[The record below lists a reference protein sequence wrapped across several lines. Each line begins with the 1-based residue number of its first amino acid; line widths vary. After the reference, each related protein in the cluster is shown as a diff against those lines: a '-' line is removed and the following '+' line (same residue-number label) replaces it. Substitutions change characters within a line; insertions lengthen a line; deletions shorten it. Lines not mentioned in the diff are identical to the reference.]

1 MKLIRNK
8 EQAASLPAYAVA
20 AQVTERLSR
29 EGSLV
34 VCAPP
39 GAGKS
44 TVLPFAVLD
53 AVPQGEKVL
62 MLEPRR
68 IAARQVA
75 ERMAFLAGEKPG
87 GTVGYRMRFESR
99 VSSATRI
106 EVLTEG
112 VLGRMIVDDPTL
124 DGVGAVIFDEFHERS
139 LAADEALAL
148 VRETRSVLRPDL
160 KLVIMSA
167 TIDAREI
174 CSGLGAG
181 LVESG
186 GRMFPVEIV
195 HTRTEADERNAAET
209 VAAVIRDAHS
219 AHEGDILAFLPGEA
233 DIRRCVEILGGSLGA
248 TRVLPLYGMLTS
260 DEQREA
266 IAPSRAGERK
276 VVLATPI
283 AETSITIEG
292 VRVVVDSG
300 LCRKM
305 VFDPQSGL
313 SRLETVRISKDMAAQ
328 RAGRAGRVAP
338 GVCYRLWSLATGSL
352 MAENRRPEILD
363 ADLAPVLLDILS
375 WGGTGIGSLPWLTPP
390 PPYGVSRASALL
402 ETLGASDVDGRIT
415 ETGRKMAAY
424 PCHPRIAS
432 MFLRASSAE
441 EKSLAADIAALL
453 EERDPLPDEGS
464 DIGIRITA
472 LHSAHGARWS
482 RIRRA
487 AGQYRRIAGAAEA
500 ALSFDPYSAGAL
512 ISAAYPERVGKSVPG
527 ELGSF
532 SLAGGGRA
540 SVDRTDPLADCEYL
554 AIASMNSSRDRSG
567 RIFMA
572 SPVHHDDLLPLTR
585 QYDNLSWSSARK
597 AVVASREMRLGSLV
611 LGEKPLGDV
620 PRERVVSIVSEAAR
634 KEGLSMFDFSD
645 DVADFQRR
653 VAFVASRHPELEL
666 PDLDTDSLLERAG
679 EWLPSFIGRTASA
692 AELKKIDMV
701 QVLRSMLEYSQQEAV
716 DRLAPSHLE
725 VPTGSRIRLEYRQG
739 NDVPVLR
746 VRLQECFGL
755 TDTPMVDGG
764 RVPVLMELL
773 SPGFKPV
780 QLTSDLRSFWSGTYF
795 EVRKELRRRYPKHS
809 WPDNPLEAEAVRG
822 ARRCK

>member
-181 LVESG
+181 LLESG

-195 HTRTEADERNAAET
+195 RTRTEADERNAAET
-209 VAAVIRDAHS
+209 VAAVIREAHS

-233 DIRRCVEILGGSLGA
+233 DIRRCVEILGSSLGA

-338 GVCYRLWSLATGSL
+338 GVCYRLWSLATESM

-390 PPYGVSRASALL
+390 SQYGVSRAYALL
-402 ETLGASDVDGRIT
+402 EALGAADTEGRIT
-415 ETGRKMAAY
+415 KTGRKMAAY

-441 EKSLAADIAALL
+441 EKSLAAGIAALL

-464 DIGIRITA
+464 DIGIRVAA

-487 AGQYRRIAGAAEA
+487 AGQYRHIAEA
-500 ALSFDPYSAGAL
+500 ALSCDPYSAGAL
-512 ISAAYPERVGKSVPG
+512 IAAAYPERVGKSVPG
-527 ELGSF
+527 ELGCF

-554 AIASMNSSRDRSG
+554 AVASMNSSRDRSG
-567 RIFMA
+567 RIFLA
-572 SPVHHDDLLPLTR
+572 SPVHPDDLLPLAR

-620 PRERVVSIVSEAAR
+620 PRERVISIVSEAAR
-634 KEGLSMFDFSD
+634 KEGPSMFDFSD

-666 PDLDTDSLLERAG
+666 PDLGTDSLLERAG
-679 EWLPSFIGRTASA
+679 EWLPSFIGRAASA

-701 QVLRSMLEYSQQEAV
+701 QVLRSLLEYSQQEAV

-739 NDVPVLR
+739 SDVPVLR

-755 TDTPMVDGG
+755 EDTPRVDGG

-795 EVRKELRRRYPKHS
+795 DVRKELRRRYPKHS

-822 ARRCK
+822 ARRPK

>member
-209 VAAVIRDAHS
+209 VAAVIREAHS

-233 DIRRCVEILGGSLGA
+233 EIRRCVEILGGSLGA

-338 GVCYRLWSLATGSL
+338 GVCYRLWSLATESL

-390 PPYGVSRASALL
+390 PPYGVSRAYALL
-402 ETLGASDVDGRIT
+402 EALGAADAEGRIT
-415 ETGRKMAAY
+415 TTGRKMAAY

-464 DIGIRITA
+464 DIGIRIAA

-487 AGQYRRIAGAAEA
+487 AGQYRRIAGAA
-500 ALSFDPYSAGAL
+500 LSCDPYSAGAL
-512 ISAAYPERVGKSVPG
+512 IAAAYPERVGKSVPG

-567 RIFMA
+567 RIFLA
-572 SPVHHDDLLPLTR
+572 SPVHPDDLLPLAR

-620 PRERVVSIVSEAAR
+620 PREKVISIVSEAAR

-666 PDLDTDSLLERAG
+666 PELDTDSLLERAG
-679 EWLPSFIGRTASA
+679 EWLPSFIGRAASA

-701 QVLRSMLEYSQQEAV
+701 QVLRSLLEYSQQEAV

-739 NDVPVLR
+739 SDVPVLR

-755 TDTPMVDGG
+755 TDTPRVDGG

-773 SPGFKPV
+773 SPGYKPV

-795 EVRKELRRRYPKHS
+795 DVRKELRRRYPKHS

>member
-75 ERMAFLAGEKPG
+75 ERMAFLAREKPG

-209 VAAVIRDAHS
+209 VAAVIREAHS

-233 DIRRCVEILGGSLGA
+233 EIRRCVEILGVSLGA

-305 VFDPQSGL
+305 VFDPESGL

-338 GVCYRLWSLATGSL
+338 GVCYRLWSLATESL

-402 ETLGASDVDGRIT
+402 ETLGAADAEGRIT
-415 ETGRKMAAY
+415 TTGRKMAAY

-464 DIGIRITA
+464 DIGIRIAA

-487 AGQYRRIAGAAEA
+487 AGQYRRIAEA

-512 ISAAYPERVGKSVPG
+512 IAAAYPERVGKSVPG

-554 AIASMNSSRDRSG
+554 AVASMNSSRDRSG
-567 RIFMA
+567 RIFLA
-572 SPVHHDDLLPLTR
+572 SPVHPDDLLPLAR

-620 PRERVVSIVSEAAR
+620 PREKVISIVSEAAR

-666 PDLDTDSLLERAG
+666 PELDTDSLLERAG
-679 EWLPSFIGRTASA
+679 EWLPSFIGRAASA

-701 QVLRSMLEYSQQEAV
+701 HVLRSMLEYSQQEAV

-739 NDVPVLR
+739 SDVPVLR

-755 TDTPMVDGG
+755 TDTPRVDGG

-773 SPGFKPV
+773 SPGYKPV

-795 EVRKELRRRYPKHS
+795 DVRKELRRRYPKHS